1 MTSLKSVAFIACFA
15 LLTAFT
21 PGIAAAQ
28 TEVLST
34 GEYRY
39 PVPISTIDLPPAPN
53 GATYRLY
60 VRPPLREPEAGQR
73 PATVYFVDALL
84 TLTPA
89 GVMAHNYE
97 LMDYAPAAWFVG
109 IGYRDGDADRMEE
122 SDRTRDYTP
131 TVFTPPAGHFLENSP
146 VDWQGSGGAAAFFDY
161 VETTIIP
168 LVEQRYG
175 VDPVERM
182 IVGKS
187 VGGLAA
193 TYALLERPGLFNK
206 YLIISPSIW
215 WDDWLL
221 PRQDRWVMKAARS
234 NAHRDYPSETRVYF
248 AVGAAEERLGLVT
261 DIYVLA
267 DALRHRSG
275 ANLKV
280 QVEVMPN
287 LDHGG
292 AFPEGFMRGYLG
304 LYSDRRPNASQIR
317 W

>member
-1 MTSLKSVAFIACFA
+1 MFSLRSIAVVSSFMVLSVIAPNSA
-15 LLTAFT
+15 S
-21 PGIAAAQ
+21 AQ
-28 TEVLST
+28 TEAVRT

-39 PVPISTIDLPPAPN
+39 PVPIHTIDLPLAPN
-53 GATYRLY
+53 GVSYRLY
-60 VRPPLREPEAGQR
+60 VRPPLREPEAGER

-84 TLTPA
+84 TMTPA

-97 LMDYAPAAWFVG
+97 LMDYAPAAFYVG
-109 IGYRDGDADRMEE
+109 IGYHDGDTDRLEE

-131 TVFTPPAGHFLENSP
+131 TAFAPPAGHFLENSP
-146 VDWQGSGGAAAFFDY
+146 VDWQGSGGAEAFFDY
-161 VETTIIP
+161 VESTVIP
-168 LVEQRYG
+168 LVEERYG
-175 VDPVERM
+175 VDPTERM

-187 VGGLAA
+187 TGGLAA

-206 YLIISPSIW
+206 YLIISPAIW

-221 PRQDRWVMKAARS
+221 PRNDRWVMRAAMRRS
-234 NAHRDYPSETRVYF
+234 NIDYPVETRVYF
-248 AVGAAEERLGLVT
+248 AVGSAEERLGLVT

-267 DALRHRSG
+267 DALRNRSG
-275 ANLKV
+275 KNLKV

-304 LYSDRRPNASQIR
+304 LYSDRRANASQIR